1 MHRCRINR
9 STSAKEVNVA
19 KNFLDLNTSPDLLLA
34 LKGAAQHKQTAE
46 EVLEQRVSFVY
57 GSVGS
62 KNGITREQV
71 RKLIFEQEGVEG
83 AKR

>member
-1 MHRCRINR
+1 M
-9 STSAKEVNVA
+9 A
-19 KNFLDLNTSPDLLLA
+19 KNFLDLDTSPDLLLA
-34 LKGAAQHKQTAE
+34 LKGAAHHKQSAE

-62 KNGITREQV
+62 KNGVTREQV
-71 RKLIFEQEGVEG
+71 RKLILEQEGILG

>member
-1 MHRCRINR
+1 MNR
-9 STSAKEVNVA
+9 STSAKGVNVA

>member
-1 MHRCRINR
+1 M
-9 STSAKEVNVA
+9 A
-19 KNFLDLNTSPDLLLA
+19 KNFLDLDTSPDLLLA
-34 LKGAAQHKQTAE
+34 LKGAAQHKQSAE

-62 KNGITREQV
+62 KNGVTREQV
-71 RKLIFEQEGVEG
+71 RKLILEQEGIPG